1 MYGFNLSSDGFPAIQ
16 DVSAPLKEERK
27 PEALKEEAKQDAGKN
42 QHAKTVLRE
51 VRVSVK
57 CKGADKRRVD
67 KTLVAHVDRAW
78 SLRRPRP
85 TDVKKRAPCKIV
97 TEKPAKRSKPLV
109 PKVELTAVV
118 ETGSVGSVVEEA
130 MEDEPIVEATGAA
143 ADVPDAPGQL
153 WNWLEES
160 TYFTPIST
168 RQPLPE
174 DLTLEAE
181 DRLGRS
187 SGVPLS
193 VSASALQTVSEA
205 DASNGGWEA
214 LRALGGCLVAAK
226 SRLSKVRSSPNDY
239 LAVGTHKQRFIP
251 QYVLAT
257 MRTGTHL
264 SRRHDLFWWICLTA
278 SIIRLGCRCTTRLL
292 GGQRRRI

>member
-1 MYGFNLSSDGFPAIQ
+1 MLGYQKRFLREQKAGLEKWTSDVYGFNLSSEGFSAIQ
-16 DVSAPLKEERK
+16 DVSAALKEERK
-27 PEALKEEAKQDAGKN
+27 PEALKEETRQDTVNN
-42 QHAKTVLRE
+42 QHAKKVLRE

-57 CKGADKRRVD
+57 CKGADKRRMD
-67 KTLVAHVDRAW
+67 KALVAHVDRAW

-85 TDVKKRAPCKIV
+85 TDVKKRAPHKIA

-109 PKVELTAVV
+109 PKVEHTTVV
-118 ETGSVGSVVEEA
+118 ETGSVGSVVGEVV
-130 MEDEPIVEATGAA
+130 EDEPPVEARGAA
-143 ADVPDAPGQL
+143 TDVPDAPGQL

-193 VSASALQTVSEA
+193 VSASAPRTTSEA
-205 DASNGGWEA
+205 GASNGGWQT
-214 LRALGGCLVAAK
+214 LRALGGTWL
-226 SRLSKVRSSPNDY
+226 LPN
-239 LAVGTHKQRFIP
+239 LA
-251 QYVLAT
+251 
-257 MRTGTHL
+257 
-264 SRRHDLFWWICLTA
+264 
-278 SIIRLGCRCTTRLL
+278 
-292 GGQRRRI
+292 